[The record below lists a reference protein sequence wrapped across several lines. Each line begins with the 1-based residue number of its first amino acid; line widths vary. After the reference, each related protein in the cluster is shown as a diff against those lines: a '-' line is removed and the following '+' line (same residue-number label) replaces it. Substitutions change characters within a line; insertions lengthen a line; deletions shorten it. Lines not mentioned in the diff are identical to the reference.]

1 MSIRHVAC
9 FRFVEGTTTEQVVA
23 MTEALRALPAVIPE
37 LIGYQVGPDLAL
49 NEDSW
54 DFCVVAD
61 CEDTAGYRAYVAHPA
76 HQAALADQ
84 IRPILA
90 ERASVQYRL

>member
-1 MSIRHVAC
+1 MRHVAC
-9 FRFVEGTTTEQVVA
+9 FRFIEGTTDEQVVA
-23 MTEALRALPAVIPE
+23 MTEALRALPALIPE
-37 LIGYQVGPDLAL
+37 LESYHVGADLGL

-61 CEDTAGYRAYVAHPA
+61 CATTADYRSYVAHPA
-76 HQAALADQ
+76 HQAALVDL

-90 ERASVQYRL
+90 ERASVQYAT